1 MGVKNLSRE
10 ANSLKLDHLVKRQSI
25 LLSKEI
31 EKTLKES
38 NEEAFLYIK
47 KIKKNKKEFYDNFK
61 SQQPVENVM
70 FGMMMK
76 DLEETGKMT
85 GDCENKTNLF

>member
-61 SQQPVENVM
+61 S
-70 FGMMMK
+70 
-76 DLEETGKMT
+76 
-85 GDCENKTNLF
+85 